1 MWQSAKLRRI
11 EGIQKDDFLT
21 LLEVRLRFEIPLALC
36 SARPRKI
43 ALAVQRLVLGERF

>member
-11 EGIQKDDFLT
+11 EGIPKDDFLT
-21 LLEVRLRFEIPLALC
+21 LLEVPRRFEIPVALC
-36 SARPRKI
+36 SAGPGKI